1 MPVEQRLEALGL
13 ALPDELQ
20 LPPGVEIPFQL
31 VRVRSDR
38 PFVSRH
44 GALASDGK
52 PLGPFR
58 KVPSEVSLE
67 DGQKSTR
74 LAMLAILSSL
84 KAALGDLE
92 RVTAWAMVNGFVNAD
107 PGYSKT
113 TLVMNP
119 VSELLLELYG
129 HEAGAHARTAIGVAG
144 VPLNLPVI
152 ISAEVEVAT

>member
-1 MPVEQRLEALGL
+1 M
-13 ALPDELQ
+13 
-20 LPPGVEIPFQL
+20 
-31 VRVRSDR
+31 
-38 PFVSRH
+38 
-44 GALASDGK
+44 
-52 PLGPFR
+52 
-58 KVPSEVSLE
+58 SLE

-74 LAMLAILSSL
+74 LATLAILSSL

-107 PGYSKT
+107 PGYLKT

-119 VSELLLELYG
+119 VLELLLELYG